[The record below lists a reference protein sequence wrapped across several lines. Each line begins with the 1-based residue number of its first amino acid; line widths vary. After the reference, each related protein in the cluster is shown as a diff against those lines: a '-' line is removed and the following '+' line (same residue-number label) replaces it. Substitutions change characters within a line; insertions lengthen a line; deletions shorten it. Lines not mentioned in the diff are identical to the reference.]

1 MPLLFPDNIDPHGN
15 ADPLGQKTFCDACHK
30 AGKGCLVD
38 VRGGKV
44 KGRDTEF
51 QITQQRVMDCAFDTF
66 VPGTDND
73 PDPSRPF
80 LEYRMQ
86 AYKNV
91 RAAGDV
97 IWNTDFRLTPQQVAK
112 VDGDIYEMM
121 EAAALW
127 NAAAAWN
134 SFMDTG
140 VWSSKAYTMP
150 AGTVPTPARKVAIVK
165 MARGA
170 DTTKLLNQKSR
181 AEYQAF
187 EKALQTGGMELKLST
202 PDILGLRIPDPLPDG
217 FKAFL
222 SPIPDLTTSSQDLLE
237 TAWKSIQNTLE
248 GRHFLFAI
256 AVKTSTRSDRLYQAL
271 FEANVL
277 KYILGY
283 VLRGPAIRFHAH
295 LETFKGADVQGRYMA
310 ASMTSLLA
318 GGTPSKAIDVL
329 YQAIS
334 PQKTA
339 QMILDSLPSY
349 PL

>member
-1 MPLLFPDNIDPHGN
+1 MPFTFPPDP
-15 ADPLGQKTFCDACHK
+15 DPRGQSAVCAACHA
-30 AGKGCLVD
+30 AGTGCLVD

-44 KGRDTEF
+44 KGRNTQF
-51 QITQQRVMDCAFDTF
+51 QITQSRLMDCALEGFI
-66 VPGTDND
+66 PGTDGD
-73 PDPSRPF
+73 PDPSRTYK
-80 LEYRMQ
+80 EYREQ

-91 RAAGDV
+91 GAAGGV
-97 IWNTDFRLTPQQVAK
+97 IWPGDFNLSAQQVAK

-127 NAAAAWN
+127 NAAAVWN
-134 SFMDTG
+134 RFMDTG
-140 VWSSKAYTMP
+140 IWSSSVFTQPPNAVVT
-150 AGTVPTPARKVAIVK
+150 PTRKIAIVK

-170 DTTKLLNQKSR
+170 DTTNLLSPAAR

-187 EKALQTGGMELKLST
+187 ETALQLRSMELKLST
-202 PDILGLRIPDPLPDG
+202 PDILGLRIPDPMPPS
-217 FKAFL
+217 FSAFL
-222 SPIPDLTTSSQDLLE
+222 NPIPNLTSSNQALLE
-237 TAWKSIQNTLE
+237 TAWQSIQGSLE

-295 LETFKGADVQGRYMA
+295 LETLAGADVVGRYKA

-318 GGTPSKAIDVL
+318 GGTPTKAIDTVYKAL
-329 YQAIS
+329 R
-334 PQKTA
+334 PRDTA
-339 QMILDSLPSY
+339 QMVLDTLPSY